1 MTVYFSHATSF
12 CGAVW
17 DPVRA
22 LLADFDTVAW
32 DHPGHGQG
40 PPISPP
46 IAWSAFGEHVLEV
59 TEAGGIGVGHSM
71 GAAALIM
78 AQATDPDRF
87 RALVL
92 VEPVVLPGPYKRS
105 DNAMSETALR
115 RRREFT
121 DRSEAADSFRGRG
134 AFAGWDEAAFAG
146 YIRCGLVGE
155 GPVQL
160 ACDPEIEADIYR
172 GSAAHETWKHM
183 GEVEIP
189 VLIMAGEQSAT
200 ITPELARRQASEFP
214 RAGVDIVPDAGHFLP
229 MERPE
234 LVADRVRRFV
244 ETVGADKR
252 TRG

>member
-1 MTVYFSHATSF
+1 MCSRS
-12 CGAVW
+12 
-17 DPVRA
+17 
-22 LLADFDTVAW
+22 
-32 DHPGHGQG
+32 
-40 PPISPP
+40 
-46 IAWSAFGEHVLEV
+46 

-92 VEPVVLPGPYKRS
+92 VEPVVLPGPYERS

-172 GSAAHETWKHM
+172 GSAC
-183 GEVEIP
+183 
-189 VLIMAGEQSAT
+189 
-200 ITPELARRQASEFP
+200 AR
-214 RAGVDIVPDAGHFLP
+214 D
-229 MERPE
+229 
-234 LVADRVRRFV
+234 
-244 ETVGADKR
+244 VGAH
-252 TRG
+252 G